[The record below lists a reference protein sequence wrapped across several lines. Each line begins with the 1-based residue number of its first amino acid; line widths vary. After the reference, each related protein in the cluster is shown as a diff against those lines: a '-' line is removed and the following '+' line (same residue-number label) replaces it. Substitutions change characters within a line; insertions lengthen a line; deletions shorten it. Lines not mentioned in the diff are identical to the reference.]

1 MKQPYYRIPVFNAG
15 FYLFTGP
22 SQRVKDFLEPRLLPC
37 SYESVCRDLDEC
49 GGYSLA
55 YTVKDGVENL
65 LWVPDMED
73 SIVLFH
79 EALHCGFNIL
89 KRVGVPADGN
99 NQEAIAYL
107 QGEIVRGARKVAA
120 KYRYKDKAPGEEPAA
135 GVAQGSGKVCSSH
148 RISQEATA

>member
-1 MKQPYYRIPVFNAG
+1 MKRPYYRIPVFNAG
-15 FYLFTGP
+15 FYFFTGP
-22 SQRVKDFLEPRLLPC
+22 NQRVKDFLEPRLLPG
-37 SYESVCRDLDEC
+37 SYESVCQDLDDC
-49 GGYSLA
+49 GGYCLS

-65 LWVPDMED
+65 VWVPDMEN

-89 KRVGVPADGN
+89 KRIGVPADAN
-99 NQEAIAYL
+99 SQEAIAYL

-120 KYRYKDKAPGEEPAA
+120 KYQYKDQSEMPAA
-135 GVAQGSGKVCSSH
+135 GVTQGTGQIRSSH